1 MNKRHFSM
9 KLYKKLIKK
18 AFDIN
23 SHQENANQNL
33 KEMLTALGP
42 GRDKVRAVG
51 ETLEVTRRTVGMGN
65 NLETW
70 ESVLV
75 GVT

>member
-1 MNKRHFSM
+1 M

-42 GRDKVRAVG
+42 VRDKVRAVG

-65 NLETW
+65 DLGTSEG
-70 ESVLV
+70 VLV
-75 GVT
+75 GVTRPRNST

>member
-1 MNKRHFSM
+1 
-9 KLYKKLIKK
+9 
-18 AFDIN
+18 
-23 SHQENANQNL
+23 
-33 KEMLTALGP
+33 MLTALGP
-42 GRDKVRAVG
+42 VRDKVRAVS

-65 NLETW
+65 DLETS